1 MIKLYKSLF
10 LENPYKISNR
20 LIVIIFF
27 TPIIMFLVLGL
38 LFAIPSTRGFGIW
51 LVLENNP
58 IELLTFI
65 IFLIGG
71 VFGINFTITIA
82 KFEKKFVVFFYA
94 FFSICLIILAM
105 EEISWGQSFFHFKT
119 PQAWKEI
126 NFQGETTLHNLKFMQ
141 SIRDNFL
148 LIFGLSGL
156 FGIFLRNFPKF
167 KKIGVPKVLISWFLM
182 ISVQASLDILVDFI
196 VIYKPFDNGIERL
209 AELTELLIA
218 GSAFLYLWMNL
229 RKFIE
234 PLTHIDYYEKYQ

>member
-1 MIKLYKSLF
+1 
-10 LENPYKISNR
+10 
-20 LIVIIFF
+20 
-27 TPIIMFLVLGL
+27 
-38 LFAIPSTRGFGIW
+38 
-51 LVLENNP
+51 
-58 IELLTFI
+58 
-65 IFLIGG
+65 
-71 VFGINFTITIA
+71 
-82 KFEKKFVVFFYA
+82 
-94 FFSICLIILAM
+94 
-105 EEISWGQSFFHFKT
+105 
-119 PQAWKEI
+119 
-126 NFQGETTLHNLKFMQ
+126 MQ
-141 SIRDNFL
+141 SIRDNLL

-182 ISVQASLDILVDFI
+182 ISVQASLDILVDFV